1 MSNEELT
8 PIEEQAFDALLDEM
22 LGKSGPP
29 DLSRQIL
36 MRLEESAD
44 EGFVDEHPSGVTP
57 IVPSRESRTRTNGES
72 RSKTPVF
79 TAVALLAALAA
90 LFAVAVALQPDH
102 SLDESGI
109 AEQDSISDS
118 TNVDLADAST
128 NRSKRPDGDGNDAA
142 RPGRE
147 DRKPP
152 RGIPMIVETPRQE
165 ETQSIADQTTP
176 KLIPQTPASLQAAKL
191 VSEQLDTELRGYW
204 NAIGIEPS
212 ADATSDEVVARLKAT
227 LGVNVSPEVVADAEL
242 LQNEL
247 VRRQVARTL
256 ASRWLEQITD
266 NGIQRID
273 ANSRDGLINELTSS
287 FQSKRPFDKTLASW
301 IDGSSKQALSFYA
314 ALAAGPRHANG
325 SQAMSRRLA
334 SLTMNVD
341 LRCTRCHDSLIK
353 GDETQQDY
361 WGFAAFLQ
369 RGISRDADGQLK
381 IDAPLKKEKQLF
393 YDLPD
398 GRRRVAEP
406 GVASRWMEMDDVGS
420 IEKIGDWSSRLLG
433 SPELARG
440 VVNSLWQLVH
450 GQPLQGRIVDPIS
463 APHNEALDQ
472 LEEKLTQ
479 DLLVSQFD
487 LARTLSL
494 IISSPATRRAVPEP
508 LKPENAWVSKESDA
522 KSAMNAVD
530 AFAAAL
536 PPRVELSMNQ
546 RIDESLRAIGAKID
560 VDGRPFVAQVGD
572 STQKGSV
579 RPAEKSLSADFPARA
594 SELPVQWLKLIED
607 EQSQVDHLAYLAGM
621 SELPANV
628 HSAVEAMNEAEV
640 DRSLL
645 LHRVWWLVKP

>member
-8 PIEEQAFDALLDEM
+8 PIEEQALDALLDEM

-36 MRLEESAD
+36 MRLQESTE
-44 EGFVDEHPSGVTP
+44 EGFVDRHPSGVTP
-57 IVPSRESRTRTNGES
+57 IVPSRDSRARTSGEN

-79 TAVALLAALAA
+79 AAVALLAALAA

-109 AEQDSISDS
+109 AKQGSTPDSN
-118 TNVDLADAST
+118 NVELADSST
-128 NRSKRPDGDGNDAA
+128 SRPEGNRYDA
-142 RPGRE
+142 RLPGRE

-152 RGIPMIVETPRQE
+152 RGIPMMVETPRQE
-165 ETQSIADQTTP
+165 EKQSIPEQTTP
-176 KLIPQTPASLQAAKL
+176 NLVPQTPASLQAAKL
-191 VSEQLDTELRGYW
+191 VSEQLNTELRGYW

-212 ADATSDEVVARLKAT
+212 ADATSDEVVARLKTT
-227 LGVNVSPEVVADAEL
+227 LGIEVSPKVLADAEL
-242 LQNEL
+242 LQSEL
-247 VRRQVARTL
+247 VRRQVARAL
-256 ASRWLEQITD
+256 ASRWLKQITD

-273 ANSRDGLINELTSS
+273 ANDRDGLINELTSS
-287 FQSKRPFDKTLASW
+287 FQSKRPFDKILASW
-301 IDGSSKQALSFYA
+301 IDGSSEQALAFYA

-361 WGFAAFLQ
+361 WSFAAFLQ
-369 RGISRDADGQLK
+369 RGISRNADGEWK

-406 GVASRWMEMDDVGS
+406 GVASRWMDSDDVDS
-420 IEKIGDWSSRLLG
+420 IAKIGDWSTRLLG

-508 LKPENAWVSKESDA
+508 LKPENVWVSNESDA

-546 RIDESLRAIGAKID
+546 RIDQSLRAIGAKID
-560 VDGRPFVAQVGD
+560 VDGRPFVAQVGNA
-572 STQKGSV
+572 SQKGSV
-579 RPAEKSLSADFPARA
+579 RLVEKSLSADFPARA
-594 SELPVQWLKLIED
+594 SELPVQWLKLIKD
-607 EQSQVDHLAYLAGM
+607 ERSRVDHLAYLAGM

-628 HSAVEAMNEAEV
+628 QDTVEAMHEAEV
-640 DRSLL
+640 DPSLL